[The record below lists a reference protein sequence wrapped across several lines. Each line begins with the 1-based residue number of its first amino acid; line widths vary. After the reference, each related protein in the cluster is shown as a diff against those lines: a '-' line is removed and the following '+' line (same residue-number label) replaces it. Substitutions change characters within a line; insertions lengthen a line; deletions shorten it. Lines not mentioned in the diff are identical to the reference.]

1 MKLETPAT
9 FAIYAK
15 TVTNL
20 KNTEQNLKKMGF
32 WTFNKGVKIWNVFD
46 PE

>member
-1 MKLETPAT
+1 MKLETPAS

-20 KNTEQNLKKMGF
+20 KNTEQNLKKWDFGYL
-32 WTFNKGVKIWNVFD
+32 TKA
-46 PE
+46 